1 MNKRAKSNSIRVIS
15 GQFKGRKIE
24 VLNASGLRPT
34 TDRARETLFNWL
46 MYDVQGARCLDLFA
60 GTGALGIECLS
71 RGAAFVQFVEFNKL
85 AFSHIN
91 RSLVDFGVDQ
101 GKCSVLNLSF
111 DVFLARPP
119 VQPYDV
125 VFLDPPFDSDF
136 LSAAVRILANT
147 GWLSREAVVC
157 IEQSA
162 QIPMLEVPRH
172 WAVHRERKI
181 GQSLLTV
188 YALNNA

>member
-91 RSLVDFGVDQ
+91 RSLVDFGVDK

-147 GWLSREAVVC
+147 GWLSRDAVVC